1 MCSIRA
7 RTRASAITEALSAV
21 RQGLQFL
28 ASADATALTGAE
40 RADCLRE
47 LAAAESVHLA
57 ATSRILRA
65 FDTAED
71 YVADGQGGPR
81 VWLAWQTRSTRPAAG
96 AAMAWTRRL
105 AARPQVAAALAAG
118 QLSVSYARRICDW
131 LDELPADAQAA
142 AEEILVAAAVAGAD
156 LAGLFTLVEE
166 IRLRTARPDSDG
178 DDEAFGRRT
187 LFLDSY
193 FRGHGSLRGDLTPA
207 ASAAVQAVLD
217 ALGGR
222 TGPED
227 DRTKAQRYHD
237 ALEEACR
244 RLIASG
250 CLPDRA
256 GQPAQIVL
264 HMTLAQLLGRAGLDP
279 ALAAWLGA
287 TGVPAPPG
295 ADCDAQIVPI
305 VTGTIDPDVLADLA
319 SRFPGTTGPDS
330 RDTSTSTSNGN
341 SDGNGSAT
349 EPTRPD
355 IRDSSN
361 SNINSSA
368 TEPTE
373 PDTRD
378 NLDSDSSA
386 TEPTEPDTRDSGNSN
401 INSSATEPTEPDTR
415 DNSNSNINSSATEP
429 TEPVADHTV
438 ARARRAAAGL
448 TVADAVRLLSGP
460 GGLAAQLRSQLTGP
474 AATVSLPLDVGAATD
489 TIPVQLRRAVSR
501 RDHHCR
507 FPGCDQ
513 PAVVCH
519 VHHLRPRADG
529 GVTSITNC
537 CLLCSF
543 HHLIAVHRW
552 GWTLVLNPDGT
563 TTAVSPDGTRTFHSH
578 APRQRH
584 SVQQPVSD
592 GCRAGSSA

>member
-1 MCSIRA
+1 MCSLAA
-7 RTRASAITEALSAV
+7 RTRAATVAEALSAV
-21 RQGLQFL
+21 RAGLEFL
-28 ASADATALTGAE
+28 AAADATALTGAE

-47 LAAAESVHLA
+47 LAAAESVQLA

-81 VWLAWQTRSTRPAAG
+81 VWLAWQARMTRPAAG

-105 AARPQVAAALAAG
+105 ATRRHVAAAMAAG

-142 AEEILVAAAVAGAD
+142 AEEILVAAAAEGAD
-156 LAGLFTLVEE
+156 LAALFMLVEE

-178 DDEAFGRRT
+178 DDEAFGRRA

-193 FRGHGSLRGDLTPA
+193 FRGHGSLRGDLTPPA
-207 ASAAVQAVLD
+207 AAALQAVLG
-217 ALGGR
+217 ALNTR

-227 DRTKAQRYHD
+227 TRSKAQRDHD

-244 RLIASG
+244 RLIASD
-250 CLPDRA
+250 CLPERA
-256 GQPAQIVL
+256 GQPVQIVL
-264 HMTLAQLLGRAGLDP
+264 HMTLAQLLGRAELDP

-305 VTGTIDPDVLADLA
+305 VTGTIEPDVLADLTA
-319 SRFPGTTGPDS
+319 CYPGATGPDS
-330 RDTSTSTSNGN
+330 RDSSNNN
-341 SDGNGSAT
+341 SNNNNNGSVTGSA
-349 EPTRPD
+349 EP
-355 IRDSSN
+355 I
-361 SNINSSA
+361 
-368 TEPTE
+368 
-373 PDTRD
+373 
-378 NLDSDSSA
+378 
-386 TEPTEPDTRDSGNSN
+386 
-401 INSSATEPTEPDTR
+401 
-415 DNSNSNINSSATEP
+415 
-429 TEPVADHTV
+429 ADETL

-448 TVADAVRLLSGP
+448 TIADAVRLLSGP
-460 GGLAAQLRSQLTGP
+460 GGLAAQLRGQLTGP
-474 AATVSLPLDVGAATD
+474 AGTISLPLDVGTASE

-529 GVTSITNC
+529 GETSITNC

-552 GWTLVLNPDGT
+552 GWQLILNPDGT
-563 TTAVSPDGTRTFHSH
+563 TTATSPDGKRTFRSH
-578 APRQRH
+578 AP
-584 SVQQPVSD
+584 PT
-592 GCRAGSSA
+592 AA